1 MSDNQTFSENIF
13 KKWAEMRVRPKA
25 RAEWLLSFPDELDR
39 EQIEQLLASAGVEEW
54 EYRFIDE

>member
-1 MSDNQTFSENIF
+1 MKMSEENIF

-39 EQIEQLLASAGVEEW
+39 EQIEQLLANVGVEEW